1 LKNLWEQETKQHK
14 QDIKN
19 RLRLPMSEI
28 IIGNPQLIALQLLY
42 THHPWVNAR
51 EIIIGNPQLVALQL
65 LSTHHSWVNARE
77 VIVTLNQNYQQLSI
91 KIIVDI
97 VNLLI

>member
-1 LKNLWEQETKQHK
+1 
-14 QDIKN
+14 
-19 RLRLPMSEI
+19 MSEI
-28 IIGNPQLIALQLLY
+28 IIGNPQLIALQLLS

-97 VNLLI
+97 VNLLIWDAKSGS